1 MTRLFYK
8 HNNSLNL
15 SVYLYLFFPLSLSL
29 TFRFP
34 PLPLLLSKIMTT
46 ATTTTTTTQCL
57 STRKLSQ
64 ADLEDLLDPQVNFL
78 PLFQDLN
85 PGFESL
91 YSPYSPNLDSS
102 STTDTSSP
110 PNSHYEDMA
119 VSVKS
124 NLDHTKIEKFE
135 IYPLKMYSF
144 RLKMQRPYLHQQ
156 QQQHHHHQMTFY

>member
-1 MTRLFYK
+1 
-8 HNNSLNL
+8 
-15 SVYLYLFFPLSLSL
+15 
-29 TFRFP
+29 
-34 PLPLLLSKIMTT
+34 MTT

-119 VSVKS
+119 VSAENAAAVPTS
-124 NLDHTKIEKFE
+124 AAAAAPPPPDDFLLN
-135 IYPLKMYSF
+135 
-144 RLKMQRPYLHQQ
+144 YLSYNNNE
-156 QQQHHHHQMTFY
+156 M